1 MYIISH
7 VRNTN
12 LGNLMFVNCGCAC
25 EILAPPSVITNV
37 EPLHQACLLR
47 ELPPLPLCDIL
58 ARITLQSEEIWSTYA
73 LVMIHKAC
81 RNIHHTC
88 AETAHYIHWLDVSC
102 IYTYSESL
110 PLLQSFIYDMLQA
123 LAEVK
128 CTWNTVWSSC
138 SCTLFLLIL
147 LSWRGLCS
155 DLADIGICQLYQ
167 HHPVCLYS
175 HH

>member
-128 CTWNTVWSSC
+128 HTQFFTGITLVW
-138 SCTLFLLIL
+138 
-147 LSWRGLCS
+147 GLE
-155 DLADIGICQLYQ
+155 
-167 HHPVCLYS
+167 
-175 HH
+175 